1 MHRNQIL
8 SPLPLTALALLAAC
22 ALPAQVA
29 GRPVVAPSLVHLDP
43 GASRQFKIDVDGKPV
58 KGVTWYVNDTAGGDA
73 KYGRI
78 SRDGVY
84 TAPATIPKPREVHIH
99 GVIAKPKTFH
109 VWATVILGQEPLTYR
124 LVTRFGER
132 GTGPGKIKDPHGFAF
147 DRDRN
152 LIITDALD
160 NRVYRFS
167 KQGKYLGEL
176 GFGLGSD
183 TAQFKQPRDVK
194 VDKAG
199 NIVIADADNHRIQ
212 IFDPTGK
219 FIRMYGKKGKEP
231 GDMLRVHALEYGGKD
246 EKLYAVDVD
255 NSRVM
260 VFDGKGKLLH
270 YWGKDGRGPGEFH
283 DPHGLASDANG
294 DIFVSNYWGSCQ
306 KFTGDGK
313 YLFEFAVPEKA
324 AFTHAH
330 AINGD
335 RWGNVYMM
343 ARDKD
348 NRNAI
353 VKYNN
358 NGTLVATWPPLR
370 PVKEWGVKAA
380 IVDHDGTIY
389 VGVESHDI
397 VGIEVYEE
405 Q

>member
-1 MHRNQIL
+1 MYRTRIL
-8 SPLPLTALALLAAC
+8 FATAAAPLLIAQASLAQ
-22 ALPAQVA
+22 PP
-29 GRPVVAPSLVHLDP
+29 GRPIISPSLAHVDP
-43 GASRQFKIDVDGKPV
+43 GTSKQFQIDVNGRPAE
-58 KGVTWYVNDTAGGDA
+58 GVTWSVNDVAGGDA
-73 KYGRI
+73 KFGTI
-78 SRDGVY
+78 SRAGLY
-84 TAPATIPKPREVHIH
+84 KAPAKLPQPREVHIH
-99 GVIAKPKTFH
+99 GLVSKPKPFH
-109 VWATVILGQEPLTYR
+109 VWATVIVGKEPLTYR
-124 LVTRFGER
+124 LITRFGER

-167 KQGKYLGEL
+167 RQGKYLGEL
-176 GFGLGSD
+176 GSGLGSD

-194 VDKAG
+194 VDAAG

-212 IFDPTGK
+212 IFDHNGK
-219 FIRMYGKKGKEP
+219 FIRMYGKEGRDP
-231 GDMLRVHALEYGGKD
+231 GDMRRVHAIEFGKD
-246 EKLYAVDVD
+246 GKLYAADVD

-260 VFDGKGKLLH
+260 VFDPMGKLLFH
-270 YWGKDGRGPGEFH
+270 WGKAGRGPGEFQ

-306 KFTGDGK
+306 KFTADGK
-313 YLFEFAVPEKA
+313 YLFEFAVPEKD

-335 RWGNVYMM
+335 RWGNVYLMG
-343 ARDKD
+343 RDKD

-358 NGTLVATWPPLR
+358 NGTLITTWPPLR
-370 PVKEWGVKAA
+370 PVKEWGVKAGV
-380 IVDHDGTIY
+380 VDNDGTIY

-397 VGIEVYEE
+397 VGIEVYAA

>member
-1 MHRNQIL
+1 MFFQRIL
-8 SPLPLTALALLAAC
+8 LTAAASLIAQALV
-22 ALPAQVA
+22 AQPA
-29 GRPVVAPSLVHLDP
+29 GRPVIAPSLSHVDP
-43 GASRQFKIDVDGKPV
+43 GASKQFKIDVDGRPAE
-58 KGVTWYVNDTAGGDA
+58 GVTWSVNDAVGGDA
-73 KYGRI
+73 KFGRI
-78 SRDGVY
+78 SRNGLY
-84 TAPATIPKPREVHIH
+84 TAPGKIPQPREVHIH
-99 GVIAKPKTFH
+99 GVVSKPRTFH
-109 VWATVILGQEPLTYR
+109 VWATVIVGQEPLKYR

-132 GTGPGKIKDPHGFAF
+132 GTGPGKVKDPHGFAF

-176 GFGLGSD
+176 GFGAGSD
-183 TAQFKQPRDVK
+183 SGQFKQPRDVK
-194 VDKAG
+194 VDAAG
-199 NIVIADADNHRIQ
+199 NIIIADADNHRIQ
-212 IFDPTGK
+212 VFDPKGK
-219 FIRMYGKKGKEP
+219 FVRMYGKKGSDP
-231 GDMLRVHALEYGGKD
+231 GDMLRVHALEFGTDG
-246 EKLYAVDVD
+246 KLYAVDVD

-260 VFDGKGKLLH
+260 VFDPMGKLLFQ
-270 YWGKDGRGPGEFH
+270 WGKAGKGPGEFQ
-283 DPHGLASDANG
+283 DPHALASDANG

-313 YLFEFAVPEKA
+313 YLFEFAIPEKD

-358 NGTLVATWPPLR
+358 NGTLITTWPALR
-370 PVKEWGVKAA
+370 PVKEWGVKAG
-380 IVDHDGTIY
+380 IVDNDGTIY

-397 VGIEVYEE
+397 VGIEVYAE

>member
-1 MHRNQIL
+1 MQRL
-8 SPLPLTALALLAAC
+8 RVSFFLPLAAGLLAAQL
-22 ALPAQVA
+22 AVAQVP
-29 GRPVVAPSLVHLDP
+29 GRPVVSPSLVNLDP
-43 GASRQFKIDVDGKPV
+43 GKSKQFKIEIDGRPV
-58 KGVTWYVNDTAGGDA
+58 KGVTWSVNDAVGGDG

-78 SRDGVY
+78 TKDGVY
-84 TAPATIPKPREVHIH
+84 TAPDVMPKPREIHIH
-99 GVIAKPKTFH
+99 GVINKPKPFH
-109 VWATVILGQEPLTYR
+109 VFATVIIGQEPLRYTF
-124 LVTRFGER
+124 VKRFGER
-132 GTGPGKIKDPHGFAF
+132 GSGPGKVKDPHGFAF

-160 NRVYRFS
+160 HRVYRFS
-167 KQGKYLGEL
+167 RQGQYLGE
-176 GFGLGSD
+176 FGSGPGTD
-183 TAQFKQPRDVK
+183 NAQFKAPRDVK
-194 VDKAG
+194 VDVNG
-199 NIVIADADNHRIQ
+199 NIVIADADNYRIQ
-212 IFDPTGK
+212 IFDPSGK
-219 FIRMYGKKGKEP
+219 FIRMYGKKGSDP
-231 GDMLRVHALEYGGKD
+231 GDMKRVHALEYGKD
-246 EKLYAVDVD
+246 NKLYAVDVD

-260 VFDGKGKLLH
+260 VFDEKGKLLH
-270 YWGKDGRGPGEFH
+270 YWGKAGRGPGEFH

-294 DIFVSNYWGSCQ
+294 DIFVSNYWGSLQ

-313 YLFEFAVPEKA
+313 YLFEFAVPGQDI
-324 AFTHAH
+324 FTHAH

-358 NGTLVATWPPLR
+358 NGTLITSWPQPIR
-370 PVKEWGVKAA
+370 PNREWGVKAA
-380 IVDHDGTIY
+380 IVDNDGTIY